1 MSVLYEFGRCQ
12 NSILNRGSE
21 TLVQFGLI
29 VKAFLDASVFRLFS
43 GSVQNYTKEILSNF
57 WKIPEGSY

>member
-1 MSVLYEFGRCQ
+1 MNLAGVRIPF
-12 NSILNRGSE
+12 LNRGSE
-21 TLVQFGLI
+21 TLVQFGFI